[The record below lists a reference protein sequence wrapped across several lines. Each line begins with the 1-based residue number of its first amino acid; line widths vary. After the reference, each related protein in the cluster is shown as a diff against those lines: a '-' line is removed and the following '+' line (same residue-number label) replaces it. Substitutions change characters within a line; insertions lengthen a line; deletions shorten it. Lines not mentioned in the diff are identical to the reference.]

1 MRGAGESGEMYDPYN
16 QGGYPPANYYGPP
29 GGPVYQART
38 NGLAITAMIMGIL
51 GFLTCGVTSVLAII
65 FGHIASGQIKR
76 TGENGQGMA
85 LTGIILGWI
94 LTGVW
99 ILYWVL
105 VLAGAVVGVG
115 TSLGESSNGY

>member
-1 MRGAGESGEMYDPYN
+1 MYDPYN
-16 QGGYPPANYYGPP
+16 QGGYQQQPPNYYGP

-51 GFLTCGVTSVLAII
+51 GFLTCGVTSVLALI

-94 LTGVW
+94 LTGLW

-105 VLAGAVVGVG
+105 ALAGVIASFG
-115 TSLGESSNGY
+115 TSVGQSSNGY